1 MSSSRR
7 SCQPGN
13 RTHVS
18 YVCCTGRWFFT
29 TGATW
34 EAPGMSNQMLII
46 KHLAPTAMQWDE
58 MVGNYYTVCLGF
70 FQPNTLFHYLKSL
83 GEK

>member
-7 SCQPGN
+7 SCQPQN
-13 RTHVS
+13 RTRVS
-18 YVCCTGRWFFT
+18 YVSCIGRWFFV

-46 KHLAPTAMQWDE
+46 KYLATIAMQWDE
-58 MVGNYYTVCLGF
+58 MVGNYCTVCLGF
-70 FQPNTLFHYLKSL
+70 F
-83 GEK
+83 